1 MGVARTR
8 ADQRWKHQVAP
19 IPLVCIGGLNLTVSK
34 AFFEA
39 GAESAAVV
47 TDFALNDAPEARTRE
62 WIERPE
68 QWRRGENHMC
78 SLLSGQTPAVGAGI
92 AREIQTIA
100 SSGVRTCLAVS
111 ALTVQTHEHAW
122 KSKLRNPV
130 RWRIGCALRFSLTEW
145 PPPRSACSQRLRSI
159 VAAVAAVL
167 REYPRTDNPD
177 PVLASTSGRAFL
189 KQAPS
194 RIMK

>member
-68 QWRRGENHMC
+68 QWRRGENRMC
-78 SLLSGQTPAVGAGI
+78 SLLSGQTPRWGLELP
-92 AREIQTIA
+92 ARSRRSLPVA
-100 SSGVRTCLAVS
+100 CAPALLS
-111 ALTVQTHEHAW
+111 A
-122 KSKLRNPV
+122 R
-130 RWRIGCALRFSLTEW
+130 
-145 PPPRSACSQRLRSI
+145 
-159 VAAVAAVL
+159 
-167 REYPRTDNPD
+167 
-177 PVLASTSGRAFL
+177 
-189 KQAPS
+189 
-194 RIMK
+194 